1 MATDSATDRVIDTA
15 SWSSLYLVPYS
26 KSTSPFSWTSFP
38 SSFTVSCRTLL
49 VDSPTTRFVNTLAF
63 LPDYTEHPKRKHTG
77 RHVHTPGR
85 IPSDGADCNDND
97 ETEVTFWH
105 DFLAGGAAGSAS
117 VVVGHPFDTVKV
129 RMQTSV
135 IKAGTPANGLLAT
148 LGEFGGVGSLFRGMA
163 APLSAAAAINAVVF
177 SSYGLAS
184 KGYDRYLVDP
194 DYWNR
199 LESDVDDATLAVTT
213 TNSHDPW
220 QKSSVCGSF
229 AGLVQCTIIC
239 PMEHIKCRLQ
249 VQHGKGSADYK
260 FKGPVQAIR
269 SMVREHGITRLYQG
283 WWVTTWREV
292 PAFGLYFATYDY
304 LKDWA
309 NTFLLSRALA
319 AATVD
324 GRDDDPDS
332 FVPHHSHTWLAS
344 AFAGGCAGSLTWA
357 IVYPVDVIKTR
368 IQTAPLDQ
376 PRSQLRMLTVGA
388 DLVRQYGVRY
398 LFRGLS
404 VTLLRAFPVNGT
416 IFPVYEFTLLQ
427 VGKFHAE

>member
-1 MATDSATDRVIDTA
+1 
-15 SWSSLYLVPYS
+15 
-26 KSTSPFSWTSFP
+26 
-38 SSFTVSCRTLL
+38 
-49 VDSPTTRFVNTLAF
+49 
-63 LPDYTEHPKRKHTG
+63 
-77 RHVHTPGR
+77 
-85 IPSDGADCNDND
+85 
-97 ETEVTFWH
+97 
-105 DFLAGGAAGSAS
+105 
-117 VVVGHPFDTVKV
+117 
-129 RMQTSV
+129 
-135 IKAGTPANGLLAT
+135 
-148 LGEFGGVGSLFRGMA
+148 
-163 APLSAAAAINAVVF
+163 
-177 SSYGLAS
+177 
-184 KGYDRYLVDP
+184 
-194 DYWNR
+194 
-199 LESDVDDATLAVTT
+199 
-213 TNSHDPW
+213 
-220 QKSSVCGSF
+220 
-229 AGLVQCTIIC
+229 
-239 PMEHIKCRLQ
+239 MEHIKCRLQ